1 MSERQIDAYNDSLGR
16 AVSVLDPEALPLC
29 NAIAVER
36 RGRDALILR
45 RLDEPCRRFDGKTA
59 SYELEYRWLSQ
70 DDDDELACVRGSEV
84 SLWQRREIK
93 LDAHLFDQ
101 FDLF

>member
-1 MSERQIDAYNDSLGR
+1 MNDIQIDAYSDSLGR
-16 AVSVLDPEALPLC
+16 SVSVLDPDAFPFK
-29 NAIAVER
+29 AIAVER

-45 RLDEPCRRFDGKTA
+45 RLDEPCRRFDGKRA

-70 DDDDELACVRGSEV
+70 DGDDGLACVRGSEV

-93 LDAHLFDQ
+93 PRGHLFEQ